1 MGAGARGPAGRP
13 AGPGAAGTTGAMQ
26 RGKHLHAAAPAA
38 AEVPGRGG
46 LPSPLVADLTEDFT
60 PISGRRPLRI
70 TILDSPHQLAS
81 VSAQLPSSMVVLLG
95 CGVATVL
102 TTALGGGGAKQVRVF
117 RDAQAAAE
125 CGEREFRQASRW
137 VVGGEG
143 AHDVRGGGRGVQ
155 PADYLEGLR
164 GKAVLYASP
173 SAADAV
179 DAGAGLLPLA
189 S

>member
-26 RGKHLHAAAPAA
+26 RGKHLHAAAP
-38 AEVPGRGG
+38 EVPGRGG